1 MKMAEETNTTIT
13 EMEGTILKSSK
24 NNQIMNT
31 TNILGISEDLWNL
44 IQSDMENRA
53 YQVQW
58 MLANKLDKYKGW
70 KNQYVDKNIQEIQD
84 LYRDKEQKMLE
95 ERKEEDEEVI
105 LIKLYEVSTTTS
117 RTTLSKTTKSSFI

>member
-1 MKMAEETNTTIT
+1 
-13 EMEGTILKSSK
+13 
-24 NNQIMNT
+24 
-31 TNILGISEDLWNL
+31 
-44 IQSDMENRA
+44 MENRA

-84 LYRDKEQKMLE
+84 LYRDKEQNRFE
-95 ERKEEDEEVI
+95 ERKEKDEEII
-105 LIKLYEVSTTTS
+105 LIKPYEVSTTIS

>member
-1 MKMAEETNTTIT
+1 
-13 EMEGTILKSSK
+13 
-24 NNQIMNT
+24 
-31 TNILGISEDLWNL
+31 
-44 IQSDMENRA
+44 MENQA

>member
-1 MKMAEETNTTIT
+1 
-13 EMEGTILKSSK
+13 
-24 NNQIMNT
+24 
-31 TNILGISEDLWNL
+31 
-44 IQSDMENRA
+44 MENRA

>member
-1 MKMAEETNTTIT
+1 
-13 EMEGTILKSSK
+13 
-24 NNQIMNT
+24 
-31 TNILGISEDLWNL
+31 
-44 IQSDMENRA
+44 MENRA

-70 KNQYVDKNIQEIQD
+70 ENQYVDKNIQEIQD

>member
-1 MKMAEETNTTIT
+1 
-13 EMEGTILKSSK
+13 
-24 NNQIMNT
+24 
-31 TNILGISEDLWNL
+31 
-44 IQSDMENRA
+44 MENQA

-70 KNQYVDKNIQEIQD
+70 ENQYVDKNIQEIQD